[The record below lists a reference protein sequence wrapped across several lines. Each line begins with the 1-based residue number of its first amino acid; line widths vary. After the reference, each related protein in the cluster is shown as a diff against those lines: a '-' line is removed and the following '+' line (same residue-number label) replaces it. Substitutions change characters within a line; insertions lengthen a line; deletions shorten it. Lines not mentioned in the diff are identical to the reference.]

1 MSNVLLIS
9 NSLIPSVLLC
19 GHFQLQYLSKQKKI
33 NYKFASSRRIKK
45 KVIDWADIIVFVR
58 SESSV
63 EKIIA
68 QELKGIKHLVYVL
81 DDDLLNL
88 PDYVSSAKYYKI
100 PRIHNNIISIM
111 NSCDSFLTTSR
122 VLLEKYGKGFKN
134 AFLIDEPS
142 LQNKVNNK
150 DNEKV
155 KIGFAGSIDR
165 AQDINVILEET
176 IKEIINKYKDSVEI
190 EFMGAK
196 PTIVDEYKLN
206 YIPYQ
211 DSYQKYIEKMS
222 ELNWDIGLAPMPI
235 SDFHSCKYINK
246 YVEYASFGIA
256 GIYSNCAP
264 YIYGIRNGENGLLV
278 DNKCKDW
285 VEAISSLI
293 DSKKLREKISDNA
306 VKEAKT
312 KYSLETLSYQYL
324 DCIMKD
330 YDETKVNKASHILLD
345 LELFSVLLVDEIKVQ
360 RFRFP
365 FWCVK
370 YISLK
375 ILEALGIIEKKANN
389 DDLDS

>member
-58 SESSV
+58 SESSIERV
-63 EKIIA
+63 IA
-68 QELKGIKHLVYVL
+68 RELKGIKHLVYVL

-176 IKEIINKYKDSVEI
+176 IKEIINKYKDSIEV

-278 DNKCKDW
+278 DNNRKDW

-293 DSKKLREKISDNA
+293 DNKKLREKISDNA

-330 YDETKVNKASHILLD
+330 YDETKVNRASHILLD
-345 LELFSVLLVDEIKVQ
+345 LELFSVLLIDEIKVQ

-375 ILEALGIIEKKANN
+375 TLEALGIIEKKANN

>member
-176 IKEIINKYKDSVEI
+176 IKEIINKYKDSIEV

-278 DNKCKDW
+278 DNNCKDW

-293 DSKKLREKISDNA
+293 DNKKLREKISDNA

-330 YDETKVNKASHILLD
+330 YDETKINKDSHILLD